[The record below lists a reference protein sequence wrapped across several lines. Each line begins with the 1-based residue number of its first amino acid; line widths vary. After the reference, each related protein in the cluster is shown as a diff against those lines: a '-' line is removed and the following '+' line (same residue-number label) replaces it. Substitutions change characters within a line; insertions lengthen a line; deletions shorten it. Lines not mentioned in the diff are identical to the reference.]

1 MVGALYQQGG
11 PGPPM
16 KQGQGRVMIDR
27 QGLNQSGVQLL
38 NFPWSLQDL
47 AKSPGE
53 LTELHGA
60 SYLALFIYL
69 FD

>member
-1 MVGALYQQGG
+1 
-11 PGPPM
+11 M

-27 QGLNQSGVQLL
+27 QGLDQSGVQLL

-47 AKSPGE
+47 AKPPGE
-53 LTELHGA
+53 LTQLHGA